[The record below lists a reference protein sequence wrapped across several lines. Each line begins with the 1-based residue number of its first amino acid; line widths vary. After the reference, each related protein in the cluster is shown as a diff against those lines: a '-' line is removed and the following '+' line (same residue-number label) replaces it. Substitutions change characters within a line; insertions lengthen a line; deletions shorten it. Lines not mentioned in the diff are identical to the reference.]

1 MAATALDH
9 MELVWIIMGWLPPLN
24 GTTVVRISVVLYT
37 YDAYLDPRHALIGHA
52 LANERLADLVLAA
65 FLGR

>member
-1 MAATALDH
+1 
-9 MELVWIIMGWLPPLN
+9 MGWLPPLN